1 MFASKTWHATDARV
15 LSHRGYAIRKDE
27 LTAAETRA
35 LQKALMMKPAVA
47 PEFAAGVEPFPIYY
61 ESPSRWYVPR
71 FWGLENCGVP
81 DGDAR
86 QPGLPLRP
94 ELAFNKTLR
103 AEQMPIVNAFRTG
116 IPGGDVAVATSTT
129 ARGIGDVAGSL
140 FPTTLAGGKGG
151 DVATSTSATTAGFLH
166 AFNGLLCVPC
176 GYGKTFMGIW
186 LACQLK
192 RRFLIVV
199 HQEFLMEQ
207 WRGELESAVPG
218 IRVGKLQGPKAQLGP
233 EFDCCICMLQTV
245 ASRDWPL
252 DTFAGFGFT
261 IFDECHHLG
270 AEHFS
275 RALMSIQT
283 MNMLGL
289 SATPDRLDGLDSV
302 FQWYI
307 GPVRYQIKVREPDD
321 TVTVRILR
329 FESADAAYADTPT
342 DCRGEVSR
350 PKLCNQLAEYAP
362 RTKRICDE
370 LAVALA
376 EGRKLLVLSD
386 RISHLKEFH
395 REFTERGFTSIG
407 YYIGGMKATARD
419 ESAKNQIILASFT
432 MAAEGMNIRE
442 LNTVALV
449 TPKSRIEQA
458 VGRIFRLK
466 KEERTFAPVIYD
478 VRDTHDVLLGQYRKR
493 LAFYDLCG
501 YQLTMKGPGETDYK
515 PFKVRRPAA
524 PPRPAGGAGSKEDS
538 DSDSDE
544 EGPVT
549 KKKDTPI
556 PAAPM
561 FRLIT

>member
-1 MFASKTWHATDARV
+1 MFASKTWRSTDARV

-27 LTAAETRA
+27 LTPAETSA
-35 LQKALMMKPAVA
+35 LRKALTVKPIVA
-47 PEFAAGVEPFPIYY
+47 AAFAAGVEPFPIYY

-94 ELAFNKTLR
+94 ELKFAKTLR
-103 AEQMPIVNAFRTG
+103 AEQLPIVEAFRTG
-116 IPGGDVAVATSTT
+116 IPGGDVA
-129 ARGIGDVAGSL
+129 IGASVTG
-140 FPTTLAGGKGG
+140 T
-151 DVATSTSATTAGFLH
+151 GFLD
-166 AFNGLLCVPC
+166 AFNGLVCVPC

-207 WRGELESAVPG
+207 WKGELEAAVPG

-233 EFDCCICMLQTV
+233 EYDCCICMLQTV

-252 DTFAGFGFT
+252 DTFAGFGFAL
-261 IFDECHHLG
+261 FDECHHLG

-275 RALMSIQT
+275 RALMAIQT

-289 SATPDRLDGLDSV
+289 SATPDRMDGLDSV

-307 GPVRYQIKVREPDD
+307 GPVRYQIRVREADD
-321 TVTVRILR
+321 SVTVRILG

-350 PKLCNQLAEYAP
+350 PKLCNQLAAYAP
-362 RTKRICDE
+362 RTKLICDE
-370 LAVALA
+370 LSAALA

-386 RISHLKEFH
+386 RIEHLKEFH

-419 ESAKNQIILASFT
+419 VSAKKQIVLASFT

-466 KEERTFAPVIYD
+466 KEERTFAPIIYD

-493 LAFYDLCG
+493 LQFYEQCG
-501 YQLTMKGPGETDYK
+501 YQLTMKGPGDTDYK
-515 PFKVRRPAA
+515 PLKTRRTRTA
-524 PPRPAGGAGSKEDS
+524 PPRAVGGAGTGGAED
-538 DSDSDE
+538 DSDE
-544 EGPVT
+544 EGVTSHKKEEPV
-549 KKKDTPI
+549 PS
-556 PAAPM
+556 APM
-561 FRLIT
+561 FRMAAPVVAKKA

>member
-1 MFASKTWHATDARV
+1 
-15 LSHRGYAIRKDE
+15 
-27 LTAAETRA
+27 
-35 LQKALMMKPAVA
+35 MKPVVA
-47 PEFAAGVEPFPIYY
+47 AAFAAGVEPFPVYY

-71 FWGLENCGVP
+71 FWGVQNCGVP

-94 ELAFNKTLR
+94 ELKFAKTLR
-103 AEQMPIVNAFRTG
+103 AEQLPIVEAFRTG
-116 IPGGDVAVATSTT
+116 VAGGDVASASTVT
-129 ARGIGDVAGSL
+129 RSGS
-140 FPTTLAGGKGG
+140 TDGG
-151 DVATSTSATTAGFLH
+151 GFLD

-186 LACQLK
+186 LACQMK

-207 WRGELESAVPG
+207 WKGELEAAVPG

-233 EFDCCICMLQTV
+233 EYDCCICMLQTV

-261 IFDECHHLG
+261 LFDECHHLG

-283 MNMLGL
+283 MNML
-289 SATPDRLDGLDSV
+289 
-302 FQWYI
+302 
-307 GPVRYQIKVREPDD
+307 
-321 TVTVRILR
+321 
-329 FESADAAYADTPT
+329 

-350 PKLCNQLAEYAP
+350 PKLCNQLADYAP
-362 RTKRICDE
+362 RTKLICDE
-370 LAVALA
+370 LSAALA

-386 RISHLKEFH
+386 RRGHLEEFEKEF
-395 REFTERGFTSIG
+395 RARGYTSMG
-407 YYIGGMKATARD
+407 YYVGGMKAAARD
-419 ESAKNQIILASFT
+419 TSAKCQIVLATFT
-432 MAAEGMNIRE
+432 LAAEGMNVRD

-466 KEERTFAPVIYD
+466 KEERTFAPIIYD

-493 LAFYDLCG
+493 LQFYEQCG
-501 YQLTMKGPGETDYK
+501 YQLTMKGPGDTDYK
-515 PFKVRRPAA
+515 PLKTRRTRAA
-524 PPRPAGGAGSKEDS
+524 PLQAAIGGAGTGGDES
-538 DSDSDE
+538 DSEDE
-544 EGPVT
+544 CVSSY
-549 KKKDTPI
+549 KKEETVPST
-556 PAAPM
+556 PM
-561 FRLIT
+561 FRMAAPVAAKKA

>member
-1 MFASKTWHATDARV
+1 MFASKTWLSTDARV

-27 LTAAETRA
+27 LTPAETRA
-35 LQKALMMKPAVA
+35 LQKALTMKPLVA
-47 PEFAAGVEPFPIYY
+47 PGFAAGVEPFPIYF

-86 QPGLPLRP
+86 QPGLPLRA

-103 AEQMPIVNAFRTG
+103 PEQLPIVDAFRTG
-116 IPGGDVAVATSTT
+116 VPGGDVASFGSQTSTGT
-129 ARGIGDVAGSL
+129 
-140 FPTTLAGGKGG
+140 
-151 DVATSTSATTAGFLH
+151 GFLETCGARDKASDKVGFLD

-176 GYGKTFMGIW
+176 GFGKTFMGIW

-192 RRFLIVV
+192 RRFLIIV

-207 WRGELESAVPG
+207 WKGELESAVPG
-218 IRVGKLQGPKAQLGP
+218 IRVGKLQGPKAQLGL
-233 EFDCCICMLQTV
+233 EYDCCICMLQTV

-252 DTFAGFGFT
+252 DTFSGFGFAL
-261 IFDECHHLG
+261 FDECHHLG

-275 RALMSIQT
+275 RALMAIQT

-289 SATPDRLDGLDSV
+289 SATPDRMDGLDSV
-302 FQWYI
+302 FQWFI
-307 GPVRYQIKVREPDD
+307 GPVRYQIRVREPDD
-321 TVTVRILR
+321 SVTVRILR
-329 FESADAAYADTPT
+329 FESADAEYADVPT
-342 DCRGEVSR
+342 DARGEVSR
-350 PKLCNQLAEYAP
+350 PRLCNQLAEYSP
-362 RTKRICDE
+362 RTKMICDE

-386 RISHLKEFH
+386 RLAHLREFH

-407 YYIGGMKATARD
+407 YYIGGMKASARD
-419 ESAKNQIILASFT
+419 ESAKCQIVLAIGLL
-432 MAAEGMNIRE
+432 AQEGMNIRD

-466 KEERTFAPVIYD
+466 KEERVFAPIIYD
-478 VRDTHDVLLGQYRKR
+478 IRDSHDVLMGQYRKR
-493 LAFYDLCG
+493 IQFYEQCG
-501 YQLTMKGPGETDYK
+501 YQLTMKGPGDTTYRPLK
-515 PFKVRRPAA
+515 TRRLAPPPAA
-524 PPRPAGGAGSKEDS
+524 IRPAGGAGKDEDS
-538 DSDSDE
+538 DDE
-544 EGPVT
+544 DETTT

-561 FRLIT
+561 FRLVAAAKPTAT